1 MKQKFLHY
9 VKSEKKPTVFIPISR
24 GVCSKLLYIVAAVV
38 IMITSLL
45 LEAGENRVGVYRYHQ
60 HREEPSE
67 ADLGECQVCGGESEL
82 CTHLPIIRINTGGKK
97 IPGKTI
103 HDKDGN
109 RIGFETGESGETEI
123 PVTVEIVSSTG
134 EWHHID
140 SPADT
145 TVSAMTRVRGNS
157 SRSFDKSG
165 YLIKLYE
172 NGDPE
177 DGFELPLLGM
187 DAGKK
192 WALHGPFLDKT
203 LMRNYM
209 CMNISA
215 QVMGDAPDVRFCELI
230 IDGEYRGLYLL
241 MEMITEGPGRVDLT
255 DYEPG
260 DPVCSYILRIDKHI
274 DPENEINSFSFY
286 TNRLEDNT
294 GVELLYPTASY
305 QTEQVKK
312 YVEADFNEIE
322 KMLYSSLIASGSDEY
337 KRYIDVD
344 SFVNYYIL
352 NEFLAINDCFSA
364 STYFYRDVRGKR
376 YIGPV
381 WDFNNSLDNFTI
393 PFSEE
398 SFLLNKRGWFAQL
411 MKDEDFVRR
420 VIYRWKELRKGVL
433 SEKNLCSYIEE
444 TDLWLGSA
452 VERNFEVWGYSF
464 DPMQLDAY
472 QRRRPKKLSLDPSE
486 AAEQLRR
493 VNPSSHEEALEWMRD
508 YMVERGRWLDDHID
522 ALMQYCQESKN
533 AAQVVY

>member
-1 MKQKFLHY
+1 MPKLFRNKKQETA
-9 VKSEKKPTVFIPISR
+9 SEAFAPAGRKISAR
-24 GVCSKLLYIVAAVV
+24 LLYILAAVAV
-38 IMITSLL
+38 AVTSLL
-45 LEAGENRVGVYRYHQ
+45 LEAGKNGIGVYRYHQ

-67 ADLGECQVCGGESEL
+67 ADLGECIVCGGKSEL
-82 CTHLPIIRINTGGKK
+82 CTHLPIIRIDTGGKK
-97 IPGKTI
+97 IPGKTV
-103 HDKDGN
+103 HDTDGN
-109 RIGFETGESGETEI
+109 RIGFETCDSGETEI
-123 PVTVEIVSSTG
+123 PVTVEIVSSTR
-134 EWHHID
+134 EWHHMD
-140 SPADT
+140 SPADVT
-145 TVSAMTRVRGNS
+145 ASAMTHIRGNS
-157 SRSFDKSG
+157 SRSFDKPG

-177 DGFELPLLGM
+177 DGLDLPLLGM
-187 DAGKK
+187 EASKK

-209 CMNISA
+209 WMNISA

-230 IDGEYRGLYLL
+230 VDGEYRGLYLL

-260 DPVCSYILRIDKHI
+260 DPVCSYILRIDKYV
-274 DPENEINSFSFY
+274 DPENEIHSFSFY

-294 GVELLYPTASY
+294 GVELLYPTGAY

-337 KRYIDVD
+337 KDYIDVD

-364 STYFYRDVRGKR
+364 STYFYRDVRGKLH
-376 YIGPV
+376 IGPV
-381 WDFNNSLDNFTI
+381 WDFNNSLDNFTV

-398 SFLLNKRGWFAQL
+398 GFLLNKRCWFSQL
-411 MKDEDFVRR
+411 LKDEDFVRR

-433 SEKNLCSYIEE
+433 SDENLCAYIEE
-444 TDLWLGSA
+444 TDEWLGSA
-452 VERNFEVWGYSF
+452 VERNFSVWGYSF
-464 DPMQLDAY
+464 DPTQLDAY
-472 QRRRPKKLSLDPSE
+472 QRRRPVRLSLDPLE
-486 AAEQLRR
+486 AAEQLRS
-493 VNPSSHEEALEWMRD
+493 VNPSSHEEALKWMSD
-508 YMVERGRWLDDHID
+508 YMVGRGKWLDGHIE